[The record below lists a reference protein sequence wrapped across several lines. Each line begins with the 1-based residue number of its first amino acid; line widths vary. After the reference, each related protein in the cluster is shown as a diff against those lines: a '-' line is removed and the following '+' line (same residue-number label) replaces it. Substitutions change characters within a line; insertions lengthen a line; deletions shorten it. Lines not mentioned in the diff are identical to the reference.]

1 MKNKNFGLGVFSIV
15 LGIAMYL
22 ASFGIK
28 DFAAVG
34 VGATFFPRLASLGFV
49 ILGTLLIVQVLRHPK
64 AVATAPASSEI
75 TSPPQKKYSVIL
87 SMGLL
92 IVFLALLE
100 TLGYIICSA
109 LYIFF
114 QILILTYEKKKKYIL
129 YGIISVISSLSTYL
143 LFVRV
148 FQVMI
153 PSGILG

>member
-1 MKNKNFGLGVFSIV
+1 MHKKNIGLGAFSII
-15 LGIAMYL
+15 LGVAMYL
-22 ASFGIK
+22 ASFGIR

-49 ILGTLLIVQVLRHPK
+49 ILGALLILQVLRGPK
-64 AVATAPASSEI
+64 PLPEAK
-75 TSPPQKKYSVIL
+75 SPTKINYSIVL
-87 SMGLL
+87 SMVLL
-92 IVFLALLE
+92 VIFLALLE
-100 TLGYIICSA
+100 SLGYIICSA

-114 QILILTYEKKKKYIL
+114 QILILAPEKKKNYVL
-129 YGIISVISSLSTYL
+129 YGIISVTSSLATYL

>member
-1 MKNKNFGLGVFSIV
+1 MHKKNIGLGAFSII
-15 LGIAMYL
+15 LGVAMYL
-22 ASFGIK
+22 ASFGIR

-49 ILGTLLIVQVLRHPK
+49 ILGALLILQVLRGPK
-64 AVATAPASSEI
+64 PLPEAK
-75 TSPPQKKYSVIL
+75 SPTKRNYSIVL
-87 SMGLL
+87 SMVLL
-92 IVFLALLE
+92 VIFLALLE
-100 TLGYIICSA
+100 SLGYIICSA

-114 QILILTYEKKKKYIL
+114 QILILAPEKKKNYVL
-129 YGIISVISSLSTYL
+129 YGIISVISSLATYL

>member
-1 MKNKNFGLGVFSIV
+1 MNKKNFGLGLFIII
-15 LGIAMYL
+15 LGIAMYV

-28 DFAAVG
+28 DFSAVG

-49 ILGTLLIVQVLRHPK
+49 ILGTLLIVQVLRQPK
-64 AVATAPASSEI
+64 AVATTPASSEI
-75 TSPPQKKYSVIL
+75 TNPPKKKYSVIL

-100 TLGYIICSA
+100 PLGYIICSA

-114 QILILTYEKKKKYIL
+114 QILILTHEKKKKYVL
-129 YGIISVISSLSTYL
+129 YGIISVISSLTTYL